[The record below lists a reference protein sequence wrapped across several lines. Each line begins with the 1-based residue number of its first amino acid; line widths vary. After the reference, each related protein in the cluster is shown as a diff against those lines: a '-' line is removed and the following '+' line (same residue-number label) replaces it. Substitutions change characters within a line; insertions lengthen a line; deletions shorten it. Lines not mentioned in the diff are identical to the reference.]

1 MCKLTAI
8 TLFVI
13 LCCESVQPIKY
24 KLLYKKTDVQVG
36 SYKHAGCIVSV
47 DECLGEKQFRQ
58 LVCEVVKNEK
68 LFGHTSIMISVHYK
82 LSEYEPGGVDYAS
95 SGSERK
101 VDLLGAYSWTSGQ
114 DARPDLIMIAN
125 PNCRSINGS
134 RKRFDHTVE
143 CGY

>member
-8 TLFVI
+8 TFFVI

-24 KLLYKKTDVQVG
+24 NLLYKQTNIPLG
-36 SYKHAGCIVSV
+36 PYKHAACFVSV
-47 DECLGEKQFRQ
+47 DQCLGERLFKQ
-58 LVCEVVKNEK
+58 LVCEVVKKEK
-68 LFGHTSIMISVHYK
+68 LFGHTSIMVSVYYK
-82 LSEYEPGGVDYAS
+82 LSHYAPGGSDYTD
-95 SGSERK
+95 SGSKRK

-114 DARPDLIMIAN
+114 DARPDLIIIAN